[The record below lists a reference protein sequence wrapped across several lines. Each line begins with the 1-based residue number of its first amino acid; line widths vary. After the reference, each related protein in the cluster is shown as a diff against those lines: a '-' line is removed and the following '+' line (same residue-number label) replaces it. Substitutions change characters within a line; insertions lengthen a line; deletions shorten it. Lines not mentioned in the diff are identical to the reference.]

1 MIESIE
7 QYRPVLDWVAAVLAP
22 AMLLAMGKLWSMLRE
37 TKRIDKERADRDLE
51 RQRYID
57 RLVADVDYW
66 REELRKDSANALEQF
81 NTLRNQVGTLRS
93 ENLDQQREMRDLH
106 KQVEAGERENVRLR
120 DENGRLRAEV
130 ARLRAEV
137 EHLTAQL
144 APGAMK

>member
-66 REELRKDSANALEQF
+66 RTELRKDSETFANQF
-81 NTLRNQVGTLRS
+81 DNLRTQVATLRG
-93 ENLDQQREMRDLH
+93 ENKDQQAEMRELH
-106 KQVEAGERENVRLR
+106 RQIEAGERDNARLR
-120 DENGRLRAEV
+120 DENDRLRSEV

>member
-7 QYRPVLDWVAAVLAP
+7 QYRPVLDWVAAVLVP

-57 RLVADVDYW
+57 RLVDDVDYW

-93 ENLDQQREMRDLH
+93 ENLDQQREMRELH

-130 ARLRAEV
+130 AHLRAEV
-137 EHLTAQL
+137 DHLTAQL